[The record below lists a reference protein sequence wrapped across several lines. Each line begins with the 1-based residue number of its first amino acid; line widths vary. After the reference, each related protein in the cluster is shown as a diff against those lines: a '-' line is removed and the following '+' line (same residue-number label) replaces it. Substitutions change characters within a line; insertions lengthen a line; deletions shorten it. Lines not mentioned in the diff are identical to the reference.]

1 MGSIVVL
8 LAARRAGRQHFLRR
22 RRCQS
27 ADPRWRA
34 DQMTF
39 PPRIWCNRVVNNPSA
54 MRRLPLGS
62 IVPRGWMRA
71 QMRRD
76 LATGFAGCLDA
87 LSPHVARDL
96 FRERLDDAT
105 CHAGWWDAESRGNW
119 LWGYTMLAH
128 LSGSEDHR
136 ARADALVRELRAT
149 QDADGYLG
157 IHSATARYP
166 TGDVEN
172 GELWAQ
178 SRAILVLLAHYELT
192 GDAAGLESARRAAD
206 LTLTK
211 YSPGRSHFGRRS
223 TLSDRTGQTH
233 GLCFADALE
242 MLYEA
247 TGDQRYESFARWMLD
262 DFDAWPVPFPND
274 DMAAANLADPE
285 RPLRGHAVHTVEH
298 LRALAFGGAQDAS
311 RLQAALRKLR
321 ASATTSGAVIGD
333 ESLHGLPGPGAG
345 YEYCTLTELTF
356 SLARFAQHV
365 ADPALADWMERL
377 VFNAAQGS
385 RVADGR
391 ALAYLCSDT
400 RLDALASRPD
410 SYSLL
415 SGRHG
420 RFKLSPTHDDVAC
433 CCNPNATRL
442 LPHYV
447 AAMWMRCAD
456 GPALAA
462 LAYGPSELR
471 TVVDGEEIVIRQDT
485 AYPFED
491 QIRFNVTVGAP
502 MRLRV
507 LLRRPGW
514 AAAARIEGATYR
526 ERDGWITIDGT
537 WHGSASFVLHLDP
550 PVIAE
555 HYPGG
560 ELAVLRGPL
569 QFVQPVPHRARVLRA
584 YPRGPWCDEELLP
597 ADPEDVA
604 ARSPVLEY
612 SQPDLGLAVA
622 RDVGGDPDDPWSDPP
637 LRLAGGGFVL
647 VPMGA
652 APLRRA
658 AFIGRAGTRA
668 AGRRAAATPSRS
680 ARRPQTSS

>member
-1 MGSIVVL
+1 MNTV
-8 LAARRAGRQHFLRR
+8 
-22 RRCQS
+22 
-27 ADPRWRA
+27 
-34 DQMTF
+34 
-39 PPRIWCNRVVNNPSA
+39 SA

-62 IVPRGWMRA
+62 ILPRGWMRA

-105 CHAGWWDAESRGNW
+105 GHAGWWDAESRGNW
-119 LWGYTMLAH
+119 LWGYTMLAY
-128 LSGSEDHR
+128 LSGLEDHR

-149 QDADGYLG
+149 QDPDGYIG
-157 IHSATARYP
+157 IHSAAARYP
-166 TGDVEN
+166 AGDAEN

-178 SRAILVLLAHYELT
+178 SRAILVLLAHHELT
-192 GDAAGLESARRAAD
+192 GAAASLESARRAAD

-211 YSPGRSHFGRRS
+211 YGPGRPHFGRCS

-242 MLYEA
+242 ALYEV
-247 TGDQRYESFARWMLD
+247 TSEDRYRDFARWMLD

-274 DMAAANLADPE
+274 DLAAANLADPG
-285 RPLRGHAVHTVEH
+285 RPLHGHAVHTVEH
-298 LRALAFGGAQDAS
+298 LRAVAFGGAPEAS

-321 ASATTSGAVIGD
+321 ASATRSGAVIGD

-356 SLARFAQHV
+356 SLARLAQHL
-365 ADPALADWMERL
+365 ADPGLADWLERL
-377 VFNAAQGS
+377 VFNAAQAS
-385 RVADGR
+385 RTADGR

-447 AAMWMRCAD
+447 AALWMRCTD
-456 GPALAA
+456 EPALAA
-462 LAYGPSELR
+462 FAYGPSELR
-471 TVVDGEEIVIRQDT
+471 TVLDGKEVVILQDT

-491 QIRFNVTVGAP
+491 EIRFTVTVAAP
-502 MRLRV
+502 LRMRV
-507 LLRRPGW
+507 KLRRPGW
-514 AAAARIEGATYR
+514 AAAARVEGATCR
-526 ERDGWITIDGT
+526 EEDAWITIDGM
-537 WHGSASFVLHLDP
+537 WRGSTSFVLRLEL
-550 PVIAE
+550 PVLAE
-555 HYPGG
+555 RYPGG
-560 ELAVLRGPL
+560 EVAVLRGPL
-569 QFVQPVPHRARVLRA
+569 QFVQPVPHRSRVLRER
-584 YPRGPWCDEELLP
+584 PRAQWCDEELLP
-597 ADPEDVA
+597 ADPEDIA
-604 ARSPVLEY
+604 ARLPVLEC
-612 SQPDLGLAVA
+612 SQRDLGLAVM
-622 RDVGGDPDDPWSDPP
+622 RDAGGDPDDPWSDPP

-647 VPMGA
+647 VPIGA

-658 AFIGRAGTRA
+658 AFI
-668 AGRRAAATPSRS
+668 SRS
-680 ARRPQTSS
+680 GT

>member
-1 MGSIVVL
+1 
-8 LAARRAGRQHFLRR
+8 
-22 RRCQS
+22 
-27 ADPRWRA
+27 
-34 DQMTF
+34 MTF
-39 PPRIWCNRVVNNPSA
+39 TPRIWCNRVVNTPSA

-62 IVPRGWMRA
+62 TVPRGWMRA

-119 LWGYTMLAH
+119 LWGYTMLGH
-128 LSGSEDHR
+128 LSGSVDHR
-136 ARADALVRELRAT
+136 TRADALVRELRAT

-166 TGDVEN
+166 SGDAEN

-178 SRAILVLLAHYELT
+178 SRAILVLLAHYELA
-192 GDAAGLESARRAAD
+192 GEAASLESARRAAD

-211 YSPGRSHFGRRS
+211 YGPGRSHFGRHS
-223 TLSDRTGQTH
+223 TQSDRTGQTH

-242 MLYEA
+242 MLHES
-247 TGDQRYESFARWMLD
+247 TGDHRYRHFARWMLD

-274 DMAAANLADPE
+274 DLAAANLADPE

-311 RLQAALRKLR
+311 RLHSALRKLR
-321 ASATTSGAVIGD
+321 LSATTSGAVIGD
-333 ESLHGLPGPGAG
+333 ESLHGLPAPGAG

-356 SLARFAQHV
+356 SLARLAQHL
-365 ADPALADWMERL
+365 ADPGLADWLERL
-377 VFNAAQGS
+377 VFNAAQAS
-385 RVADGR
+385 RSADGR
-391 ALAYLCSDT
+391 AVAYLCSDT

-447 AAMWMRCAD
+447 AAMWMRCSD

-462 LAYGPSELR
+462 LAYGPSELH
-471 TVVDGEEIVIRQDT
+471 TVVDGQPVAIVQDT

-491 QIRFNVTVGAP
+491 EIRFTVTVGAP
-502 MRLRV
+502 LRMRV
-507 LLRRPGW
+507 QLRRPGW
-514 AAAARIEGATYR
+514 AAAARVEGATHR
-526 ERDGWITIDGT
+526 EDNAWISIERS
-537 WHGSASFVLHLDP
+537 WRGSTSFVLRLDQ
-550 PVIAE
+550 PVVAGR
-555 HYPGG
+555 YPGG
-560 ELAVLRGPL
+560 DVAVLRGPL
-569 QFVQPVPHRARVLRA
+569 QFVQPVPHRSRVLRA
-584 YPRGPWCDEELLP
+584 HSREPWCDQELLP

-604 ARSPVLEY
+604 AGLPVLEC
-612 SQPDLGLAVA
+612 SQPDLGLTVT
-622 RDVGGDPDDPWSDPP
+622 RDSRGDPDDPWSDPP
-637 LRLAGGGFVL
+637 LRLLGGGFEL
-647 VPMGA
+647 VPIGA

-658 AFIGRAGTRA
+658 AFI
-668 AGRRAAATPSRS
+668 SR
-680 ARRPQTSS
+680 

>member
-1 MGSIVVL
+1 
-8 LAARRAGRQHFLRR
+8 
-22 RRCQS
+22 
-27 ADPRWRA
+27 
-34 DQMTF
+34 
-39 PPRIWCNRVVNNPSA
+39 

-105 CHAGWWDAESRGNW
+105 GHAGWWDAESRGNW
-119 LWGYTMLAH
+119 LWGYTMLGH
-128 LSGSEDHR
+128 LSGLEEHS
-136 ARADALVRELRAT
+136 ARADALVRGLRET
-149 QDADGYLG
+149 QDADGYIG
-157 IHSATARYP
+157 IHAAGARYP
-166 TGDVEN
+166 ARDAEN

-192 GDAAGLESARRAAD
+192 SDAASLESARRAAD
-206 LTLTK
+206 LTLTQ
-211 YSPGRSHFGRRS
+211 YGPGRPHFGRCS

-242 MLYEA
+242 ALHEA
-247 TGDQRYESFARWMLD
+247 TGDERYRDFARWMLQ

-274 DMAAANLADPE
+274 DLAAASLADPAW
-285 RPLRGHAVHTVEH
+285 PLRGHAVHTVEH
-298 LRALAFGGAQDAS
+298 LRALAFGGAADVS

-321 ASATTSGAVIGD
+321 LSTTRSGAVIGD
-333 ESLHGLPGPGAG
+333 ESLHGLPGPDAG

-356 SLARFAQHV
+356 SLARLAQHL
-365 ADPALADWMERL
+365 ADPGLADWLERL
-377 VFNAAQGS
+377 VFNAAQAS
-385 RVADGR
+385 RAADGR
-391 ALAYLCSDT
+391 ALAYLSSDT

-447 AAMWMRCAD
+447 AALWLRCAD

-471 TVVDGEEIVIRQDT
+471 TVVDGEEVVVLQDT

-491 QIRFNVTVGAP
+491 EIRFTLTVAMP
-502 MRLRV
+502 LRV
-507 LLRRPGW
+507 RLQLRRPGW
-514 AAAARIEGATYR
+514 AAAVRVEGATYR
-526 ERDGWITIDGT
+526 EQDGWITIDGT
-537 WHGSASFVLHLDP
+537 WYGSTSFVLRFDL
-550 PVIAE
+550 PVLAE
-555 HYPGG
+555 RYPGG
-560 ELAVLRGPL
+560 EVAVLRGPL
-569 QFVQPVPHRARVLRA
+569 QFVQLVPHRSRVLQERPRA
-584 YPRGPWCDEELLP
+584 PWYDQELLP
-597 ADPEDVA
+597 ADPEYVA
-604 ARSPVLEY
+604 ARLPVLEC
-612 SQPDLGLAVA
+612 SQPDLGLAVT
-622 RDVGGDPDDPWSDPP
+622 RDAGGDPDDPWSNPP
-637 LRLAGGGFVL
+637 LRLAGDDLVL
-647 VPMGA
+647 LPIGA

-658 AFIGRAGTRA
+658 AFI
-668 AGRRAAATPSRS
+668 SRS
-680 ARRPQTSS
+680 GT